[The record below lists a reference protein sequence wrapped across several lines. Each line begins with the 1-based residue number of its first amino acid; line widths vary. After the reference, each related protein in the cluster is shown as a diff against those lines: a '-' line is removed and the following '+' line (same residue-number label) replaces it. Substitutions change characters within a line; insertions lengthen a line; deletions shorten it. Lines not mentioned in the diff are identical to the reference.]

1 MLDLYISNLTNH
13 IFELLLIFSFF
24 NPLTMADEETLI
36 DYSDEENET
45 VDNDKAKESKKYD
58 ISQRFK
64 PETL

>member
-1 MLDLYISNLTNH
+1 
-13 IFELLLIFSFF
+13 
-24 NPLTMADEETLI
+24 MADEETLI

-45 VDNDKAKESKKYD
+45 VDNDKTKESKKYD

>member
-13 IFELLLIFSFF
+13 IFELLLIFSFS

-45 VDNDKAKESKKYD
+45 VDNDKTKESKKYD